1 MIIRVLPSLSPR
13 PLCPRSLSSSVVR
26 MLRTPAVTDV
36 DPAAPHA
43 PTIWLDVVRLIMPR
57 RPPRP
62 HARITGGPPTS
73 KWAAFT

>member
-43 PTIWLDVVRLIMPR
+43 
-57 RPPRP
+57 
-62 HARITGGPPTS
+62 RITGGPPTS